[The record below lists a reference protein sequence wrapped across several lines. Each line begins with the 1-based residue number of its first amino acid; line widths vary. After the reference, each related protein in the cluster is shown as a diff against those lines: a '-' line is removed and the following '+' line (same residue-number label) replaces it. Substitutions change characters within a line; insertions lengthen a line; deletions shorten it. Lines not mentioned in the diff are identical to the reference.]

1 MVTHVQITQN
11 SKFAIPLQY
20 ITKEESDEVDF
31 LHAEE
36 DGGYLQINTMV
47 LILLINTMIKHSQSF
62 QNSKFA
68 MSL

>member
-1 MVTHVQITQN
+1 MVTHAQITQN

-20 ITKEESDEVDF
+20 IAKEESDEVDF

-47 LILLINTMIKHSQSF
+47 LIGMVKHSHSF

>member
-1 MVTHVQITQN
+1 MCVVTHVQITQN

-47 LILLINTMIKHSQSF
+47 LIGMIKHSQSF